1 MMRRLVAAGL
11 LLWPLQAAA
20 VELRQIK
27 VVTGSTGLIHV
38 PVEVANASGEAMSCT
53 LQLAH
58 WYSINLGTTAPGDNA
73 LIDLWFDTSSAT
85 YLVLNDSQENMPVE
99 AAWCGLA
106 GRAYETRSEI
116 ALRRHAGNNPVA
128 SKISCTAP
136 GGRLSCK

>member
-1 MMRRLVAAGL
+1 MMRRLVIAGL
-11 LLWPLQAAA
+11 LLFPLEATA

-27 VVTGSTGLIHV
+27 VVTGTGGLIHV
-38 PVEVANASGEAMSCT
+38 PVEVTNASSEAMSCT

-58 WYSINLGTTAPGDNA
+58 WYSIDLGTTAPGHNA
-73 LIDLWFDTSSAT
+73 LIDLWFDRSSAT
-85 YLVLNDSQENMPVE
+85 YLILNDKQENMPVE

-116 ALRRHAGNNPVA
+116 SLRRHAGNNPVA
-128 SKISCTAP
+128 RKITCVAP